1 MNTFTECLGK
11 LLVPFMDYFHKIIVG
26 VATQGDIWI
35 FNVIVVNVVI
45 DHDILFVEEDIKIFI
60 WKTWIISV

>member
-1 MNTFTECLGK
+1 
-11 LLVPFMDYFHKIIVG
+11 VPFMDYFHKVIVG